1 MEKLRA
7 AVVGCGARGK
17 GHIRI
22 LKSFE
27 DIDLV
32 AVCDPVDEIRERRR
46 GEFEVDKGYANLAD
60 LLSKEKLDAI
70 VVATPP
76 HLNAPVAMECFEA
89 GINTL
94 LEKPPGLSV
103 EECKALRDTSART
116 GAKGMVGWNRRFHPM
131 VLKAQSMV
139 AERGPV
145 TQLVGEFHKSV
156 RQIAASGVFT
166 EQVMDNLLLESP
178 IHSID
183 TVYALANSKVAEVH
197 SFVRRAMSDYK
208 DVHAAVVL
216 FESGCVASIIANYT
230 TDARLERYEIHGVE
244 ISVYLEGIRTG
255 VAFVDGKEVKLGGER
270 DASTVD
276 QNRFFLDCVRSG
288 RPIERPAANLDTAVE
303 TMELSLKILEGLR
316 E

>member
-1 MEKLRA
+1 
-7 AVVGCGARGK
+7 
-17 GHIRI
+17 
-22 LKSFE
+22 
-27 DIDLV
+27 
-32 AVCDPVDEIRERRR
+32 
-46 GEFEVDKGYANLAD
+46 
-60 LLSKEKLDAI
+60 
-70 VVATPP
+70 
-76 HLNAPVAMECFEA
+76 
-89 GINTL
+89 
-94 LEKPPGLSV
+94 
-103 EECKALRDTSART
+103 
-116 GAKGMVGWNRRFHPM
+116 
-131 VLKAQSMV
+131 MV
-139 AERGPV
+139 AERGSV

-166 EQVMDNLLLESP
+166 EQVLDNLLLESP

-197 SFVRRAMSDYK
+197 AFVRRTMSDYK

-230 TDARLERYEIHGVE
+230 TDARLERYEIHGEE

-276 QNRFFLDCVRSG
+276 QNRFFLDRVRSG

-303 TMELSLKILEGLR
+303 TMELSLKILDGLR